1 MTYRIEFSRY
11 AQKQFRKL
19 PPQIQQRLKP
29 QIDALTEK
37 PRPSGAKN
45 LEGEDNQYRIR
56 VGLSTKFVMQCFCSF
71 FCELGIA
78 GRSTESLEPKAIS
91 LYRKTRF
98 HLR

>member
-19 PPQIQQRLKP
+19 PPQIQQRLEP

-37 PRPSGAKN
+37 PRPSGAKK

-56 VGLSTKFVMQCFCSF
+56 VGDYRIVYKIHDAVLLVILLRIGHRR
-71 FCELGIA
+71 EV
-78 GRSTESLEPKAIS
+78 
-91 LYRKTRF
+91 YRKP
-98 HLR
+98 